1 VALAPLATVADLV
14 ALGVA
19 VDASEET
26 LVEGYLTAASSAIR
40 NAAGSPISETT
51 STIAIEGEP
60 EQRLRLP
67 GPPVT
72 AVATVEIDGSAV
84 TDWRLRSGSLWRE
97 QGWSPGCTPS
107 EVTVTYTHG
116 LPEVPA
122 DITMLVCRIAA
133 TTLMAYRSAP
143 DGSGLAA
150 REVQQ
155 ERIGDYFVT
164 YGDDGG
170 ITELELPERTRNRL
184 AARFGNTAALLR
196 SR

>member
-1 VALAPLATVADLV
+1 MALVPLATVADLE

-19 VDASEET
+19 VDASEVN
-26 LVEGYLTAASSAIR
+26 LVEGYLTATSAAVR
-40 NAAGSPISETT
+40 NAAGSPISQTT
-51 STIAIEGEP
+51 STIDLEGEP
-60 EQRLRLP
+60 DQRLRLP
-67 GPPVT
+67 GLPVT
-72 AVATVEIDGSAV
+72 AVATVEIDGEAV

-97 QGWSPGCTPS
+97 QGWSGCTPS

-116 LPEVPA
+116 LPVVPV
-122 DITMLVCRIAA
+122 DIVNLVCRIATA
-133 TTLMAYRSAP
+133 MLLAYRAAP

>member
-1 VALAPLATVADLV
+1 MALAPLATVADLE
-14 ALGVA
+14 ALGVTIDPSE
-19 VDASEET
+19 VD
-26 LVEGYLTAASSAIR
+26 LVEVYLDVASAAVR
-40 NAAGSPISETT
+40 QAAGSPISQTT
-51 STIAIEGEP
+51 STISIEGEP
-60 EQRLRLP
+60 DQRLRLP

-72 AVATVEIDGSAV
+72 AVATVEIDEVAI

-97 QGWSPGCTPS
+97 LGWSPGCTPS

-116 LPEVPA
+116 LPVVPV
-122 DITMLVCRIAA
+122 DIVNLVCRIAA
-133 TTLMAYRSAP
+133 TTLLAYRAAP

-170 ITELELPERTRNRL
+170 ITEMELPDSTRNRL